1 MHILSDLKYRLK
13 RLRYDRRRLL
23 SHFGRA
29 ITVACAIMEATAA
42 VSAVVTLVAL
52 AVYAGYDLNTAS
64 KATVVSVLHI
74 CQVVFA
80 VNIGVNAFANGRRS
94 LQDTRLVKWAIDT
107 LLIVS
112 LLAWMIPGGIPHAS
126 WLSGLRFLCSVLG
139 LYAVVELCYYVS
151 RLTSRR
157 TNPSLILAGSFALF
171 IIIGSLVL
179 MLPRCTYSGI
189 SYVDSLFV
197 ASSAVCITGLT
208 SVDIPSTFTP
218 LGLLC
223 ISVLVQLGSLG
234 LITFTSFFAL
244 FFTGRTSIYNQLL
257 LKDVVYS
264 KSMNAL
270 VPTLLY
276 VLGFTL
282 TVEAAGAVWVYFT
295 VPPTLALGAEDRIV
309 FACFHSMSSFC
320 NAGFSCLPGGLSN
333 PLLMRSDQM
342 IYVVTSVLVFAGA
355 VGFPILVNFKTI
367 LKGYATRAWSRWR
380 GRRTEAVPLHLFDLN
395 TKLVLYT
402 TTAVLAAGSLGF
414 LILEYN
420 NTLAQFDFKGKLIQ
434 SVFNS
439 LTPRSAGFSSV
450 NPANFMSVTLL
461 LVMVQMIIGGSS
473 QSMAGGIKVNTLG
486 TVLLNLRSVVRGH
499 AGTAAFG
506 RTIETA
512 SIRRANAVVVLAA
525 IGLLVYCVV
534 LMLLEP
540 ALPTRSVVF
549 EAVSA
554 LFTVGSSLGITADL
568 CEASKVVLC
577 TAMFIGRVG
586 IISILCGFVGSKP
599 DVSPLLPQD
608 SIIIN

>member
-1 MHILSDLKYRLK
+1 MHIFSDLKYRLK
-13 RLRYDRRRLL
+13 RLRYGRRRLL
-23 SHFGRA
+23 THFSR
-29 ITVACAIMEATAA
+29 TVNLACAILEATVAAAA
-42 VSAVVTLVAL
+42 VVVLVSL
-52 AVYAGYDLNTAS
+52 AVYAGYDLSAES
-64 KATVVSVLHI
+64 KDTVVNVLRT
-74 CQVVFA
+74 CQIIFTVSIV
-80 VNIGVNAFANGRRS
+80 ANVLADGRKYLRE
-94 LQDTRLVKWAIDT
+94 TRIVKWIMDF
-107 LLIVS
+107 LLMVS
-112 LLAWMIPGGIPHAS
+112 LLGWAMPGIIRHAM
-126 WLSGLRFLCSVLG
+126 WLSDIKFQCSVLG
-139 LYAVVELCYYVS
+139 LYAIVELCYFVS
-151 RLTSRR
+151 RLTGRR
-157 TNPSLILAGSFALF
+157 TNPSLILAGSFAVF

-189 SYVDSLFV
+189 GYVDSLFV

-234 LITFTSFFAL
+234 LITFTSFFAI

-264 KSMNAL
+264 KSMNTL

-282 TVEAAGAVWVYFT
+282 TVEAMGAVWVYFT
-295 VPPTLALGAEDRIV
+295 VPDTLALGTEEKLM

-320 NAGFSCLPGGLSN
+320 NAGFSCLPGGLSH

-367 LKGYATRAWSRWR
+367 LIGHATRAWNRWR
-380 GRRTEAVPLHLFDLN
+380 GRTTDTVPLHLFDLN
-395 TKLVLYT
+395 TKLVLCT
-402 TTAVLAAGSLGF
+402 TTMVLASGSLGF
-414 LILEYN
+414 FVLEYN
-420 NTLAQFDFKGKLIQ
+420 NTLAQFDLTDKVIQ

-439 LTPRSAGFSSV
+439 LAPRSAGFSSV
-450 NPANFMSVTLL
+450 NPANFMNVTLL

-499 AGTAAFG
+499 SGTSAFG
-506 RTIETA
+506 RTIETT
-512 SIRRANAVVVLAA
+512 SIRRANAVIVLAP
-525 IGLLVYCVV
+525 IGLLAYIVV
-534 LMLLEP
+534 LLLLEP
-540 ALPTRSVVF
+540 AIPVRSIVF
-549 EAVSA
+549 EAISA
-554 LFTVGSSLGITADL
+554 LFTVGASLGITAGL
-568 CEASKVVLC
+568 GVASKVVLC

-586 IISILCGFVGSKP
+586 IISILCGFIGSKP
-599 DVSPLLPQD
+599 DVSSMLPQD

>member
-1 MHILSDLKYRLK
+1 MLIFSDLKYRLK
-13 RLRYDRRRLL
+13 RLRYSRRRLL
-23 SHFGRA
+23 THFGRT
-29 ITVACAIMEATAA
+29 ISLACAFMEATVAVAA
-42 VSAVVTLVAL
+42 VVVLVSL
-52 AVYAGYDLNTAS
+52 AVYAGYDLNDGS
-64 KATVVSVLHI
+64 KATVLNVLRI
-74 CQVVFA
+74 CQMVFTISIVA
-80 VNIGVNAFANGRRS
+80 NVLANGRKY
-94 LQDTRLVKWAIDT
+94 LKETRIVKWVMD
-107 LLIVS
+107 LLLMVS
-112 LLAWMIPGGIPHAS
+112 LLGWAMPGIIRHAM
-126 WLSGLRFLCSVLG
+126 WLSDIKFQCSALG
-139 LYAVVELCYYVS
+139 LYAIVELCYFVS
-151 RLTSRR
+151 RLTGRR
-157 TNPSLILAGSFALF
+157 TNPSLILAGSFAVF

-189 SYVDSLFV
+189 SYIDSLFV

-223 ISVLVQLGSLG
+223 ISVLIQLGSLG
-234 LITFTSFFAL
+234 LITFTSFFAI

-282 TVEAAGAVWVYFT
+282 TVEAMGAVWVYFT
-295 VPPTLALGAEDRIV
+295 VPNTLALGTEDKLI

-355 VGFPILVNFKTI
+355 VGFPILVNFKTT
-367 LKGYATRAWSRWR
+367 LVGHAKRAWGKWR
-380 GRRTEAVPLHLFDLN
+380 GRKTDTVPLHLFDLN
-395 TKLVLYT
+395 TKLVLCT
-402 TTAVLAAGSLGF
+402 TTAVLAAGSMGF
-414 LILEYN
+414 FILEYN
-420 NTLAQFDFKGKLIQ
+420 NTLAQFDITGKVIQ

-439 LTPRSAGFSSV
+439 LAPRSAGFSSV
-450 NPANFMSVTLL
+450 NPVNFTSVTLL

-486 TVLLNLRSVVRGH
+486 AVLLNLRSVVRGH
-499 AGTAAFG
+499 TGTSAFG
-506 RTIETA
+506 RTIETT
-512 SIRRANAVVVLAA
+512 SIRRANAVIMLAA
-525 IGLLVYCVV
+525 IGMLAYSVV
-534 LMLLEP
+534 LLLLEP
-540 ALPTRSVVF
+540 AFPARSIVF
-549 EAVSA
+549 EAISA
-554 LFTVGSSLGITADL
+554 LFTVGSSLGITANL
-568 CEASKVVLC
+568 GATSKVVLC

-599 DVSPLLPQD
+599 DVSSMLPQD